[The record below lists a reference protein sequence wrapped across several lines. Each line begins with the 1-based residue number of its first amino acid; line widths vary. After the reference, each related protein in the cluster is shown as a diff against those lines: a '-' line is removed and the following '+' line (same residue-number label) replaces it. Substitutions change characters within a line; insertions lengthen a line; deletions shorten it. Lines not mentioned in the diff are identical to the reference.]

1 MGANYFGLVLS
12 LGVYFLCMKLQK
24 RLKIA
29 LLNPLLCTILVIFG
43 FLLVSGM
50 DYQFYNTGAKQL
62 TYLLTPATVCLAI
75 PMYRQIEVLK
85 KQWLAIGVSVLAGCI
100 ACAISILGIAVLL
113 KLDPVLYH
121 SLQAKSIT
129 TAIAV
134 GVTDEI
140 GGISSIT
147 VLAVIITGL
156 TGAVLARPMCKW
168 FHVTDPVAVGLAIG
182 SSSHAIGTTTA
193 LTIGEVEGAM
203 SGLAIVVAGIMTV
216 VIAPLM
222 AGFL

>member
-1 MGANYFGLVLS
+1 MESYFGLVLS
-12 LGVYFLCMKLQK
+12 LGVYFLCVKLQK
-24 RLKIA
+24 KTGLA
-29 LLNPLLCTILVIFG
+29 LLNPLLCSIALLFV
-43 FLLVSGM
+43 FLLVTGI
-50 DYQFYNTGAKQL
+50 DYQFYDIGAKQL

-75 PMYRQIEVLK
+75 PMYRQMEILK
-85 KQWLAIGVSVLAGCI
+85 KQWAAIGVSILAGCI
-100 ACAISILGIAVLL
+100 ACAFGVLGMAVLF

-134 GVTDEI
+134 GVTEEI

-147 VLAVIITGL
+147 VLSVIITGL
-156 TGAVLARPMCKW
+156 TGAVLARPMCRW
-168 FHVTDPVAVGLAIG
+168 FRITDPVAVGLAIG
-182 SSSHAIGTTTA
+182 NASHALGTTTA
-193 LTIGEVEGAM
+193 LEIGEVEGAM

-216 VIAPLM
+216 VIVPLM